1 MGAAS
6 MRNGNATNRTT
17 TENERKLLAAVARR
31 DRQAFARLY
40 RIYQPRLYGYLRR
53 FAANPVVVEE
63 VVDDVMF
70 VVWTDAKKFRG
81 KSAVSSWIFGI
92 AYRKALTALRREGRY
107 EAPLRRDVE
116 TVDPNS
122 VSRADIELIQAG
134 LAGLSPDHRQV
145 IELTYFCGYSYQE
158 IAEIAD
164 CPVNTVKTR
173 MFHARRRLKVLLP
186 RLAGENTEQKH
197 DQL

>member
-1 MGAAS
+1 MPNDAGS
-6 MRNGNATNRTT
+6 RKATTS
-17 TENERKLLAAVARR
+17 ERKLLEAVARR
-31 DRQAFARLY
+31 DRNAFAELY
-40 RIYQPRLYGYLRR
+40 RAYQPRLHGYLRR

-63 VVDDVMF
+63 IVDDVMF

-81 KSAVSSWIFGI
+81 SAAVSSWIFGI

-116 TVDPNS
+116 TADPRGG
-122 VSRADIELIQAG
+122 SRADIELIHAG

-145 IELTYFCGYSYQE
+145 IELTYFCGYSYEE
-158 IAEIAD
+158 IAAIAD

-186 RLAGENTEQKH
+186 RLAGEDTEQH
-197 DQL
+197 RDQL

>member
-1 MGAAS
+1 MKGAAFMANDAGS
-6 MRNGNATNRTT
+6 RKATTP
-17 TENERKLLAAVARR
+17 ERELLAAIARR
-31 DRQAFARLY
+31 DRSAFAELY

-81 KSAVSSWIFGI
+81 KSAVSSWVVGI

-116 TVDPNS
+116 TADTRVG
-122 VSRADIELIQAG
+122 SRADIELIHAG
-134 LAGLSPDHRQV
+134 LESLSPDHRQV
-145 IELTYFCGYSYQE
+145 IELTYFCGYSYEE
-158 IAEIAD
+158 IAAIAD

-186 RLAGENTEQKH
+186 RLAGEKTEQH
-197 DQL
+197 RDQV

>member
-1 MGAAS
+1 M
-6 MRNGNATNRTT
+6 
-17 TENERKLLAAVARR
+17 
-31 DRQAFARLY
+31 
-40 RIYQPRLYGYLRR
+40 
-53 FAANPVVVEE
+53 
-63 VVDDVMF
+63 MF

-116 TVDPNS
+116 TADPHGS
-122 VSRADIELIQAG
+122 PRADLELIHAG

-145 IELTYFCGYSYQE
+145 IELTYFCGYSYEE
-158 IAEIAD
+158 IAAIAD

-186 RLAGENTEQKH
+186 RLAGDKTEQH
-197 DQL
+197 RDHA